1 MKSDQTPPRLRRLL
15 VALGAATLLAGCATT
30 GSVPHPDDPY
40 EGFNRGMFKFNQRV
54 DKYTLRPVARVY
66 DTVAPNVVQKGVTNF
81 FGNIGD
87 IWIGANNILQGKV
100 GDGIQDWMRFLVNS
114 TWGIGG
120 LIDIASDA
128 GLTKHDEDFG
138 QTLAVWGVGEGPYV
152 VLPLFGPRFLR
163 DAVALPVDLI
173 ADPVG
178 HVSDVRVRN
187 SATGLRLTQNRATAL
202 GLEKTVR
209 QGSLDQYGFVR
220 DFYLQQR
227 RYNVNDGN
235 VTIEYEDFDAPADES
250 ADSPSPASSTENPQ

>member
-138 QTLAVWGVGEGPYV
+138 QTLAVWGVV
-152 VLPLFGPRFLR
+152 RAR
-163 DAVALPVDLI
+163 MWCCRCSAR
-173 ADPVG
+173 
-178 HVSDVRVRN
+178 VSCAMRSRCRSTSSPIRLAT
-187 SATGLRLTQNRATAL
+187 SATCACATAPP
-202 GLEKTVR
+202 VC
-209 QGSLDQYGFVR
+209 
-220 DFYLQQR
+220 
-227 RYNVNDGN
+227 
-235 VTIEYEDFDAPADES
+235 A
-250 ADSPSPASSTENPQ
+250 